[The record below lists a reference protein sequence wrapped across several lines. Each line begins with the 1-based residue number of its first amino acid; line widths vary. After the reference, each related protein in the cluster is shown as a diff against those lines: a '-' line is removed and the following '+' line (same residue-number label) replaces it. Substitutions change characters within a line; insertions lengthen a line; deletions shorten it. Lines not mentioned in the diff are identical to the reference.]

1 MAEAIANVN
10 DKAEIKCILDGPD
23 LLPYWVHDS
32 IAEER
37 CENETMAEAFFETS
51 TKELWGRTDDES
63 CVRSL
68 ESKANE
74 TTLAETCGIFSRYSS
89 ITSLLD
95 NSLNQLG
102 CWVHYPKEK
111 YMYIHYQIYRMSHMK
126 SPITV

>member
-1 MAEAIANVN
+1 MYKNDYYPNLIHVTPYYSCDYLAEAIANVN

-74 TTLAETCGIFSRYSS
+74 TTLAETCGIFSRYSTSS
-89 ITSLLD
+89 IISLLD
-95 NSLNQLG
+95 NALN
-102 CWVHYPKEK
+102 
-111 YMYIHYQIYRMSHMK
+111 
-126 SPITV
+126 